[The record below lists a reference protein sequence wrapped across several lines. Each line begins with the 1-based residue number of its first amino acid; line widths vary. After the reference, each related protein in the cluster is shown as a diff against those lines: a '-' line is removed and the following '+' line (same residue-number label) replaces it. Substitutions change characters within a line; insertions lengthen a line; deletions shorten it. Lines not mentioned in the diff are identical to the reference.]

1 MITMSELLH
10 VTDATYQAEVLEAQG
25 VVVVDFMAPWC
36 GPCRMLAPHLE
47 TAAKAHEGQLR
58 IVKYNVDESSDVAA
72 QLGIRSIPTLV
83 VYKDGQILGQRMGA
97 MSLTQLD
104 EYLTQ
109 FI

>member
-1 MITMSELLH
+1 MSELLH

-25 VVVVDFMAPWC
+25 VVVVDFWAPWC

-58 IVKYNVDESSDVAA
+58 IVKYNVDESSDVTA

>member
-1 MITMSELLH
+1 MSELLH
-10 VTDATYQAEVLEAQG
+10 VTDANYQAEVLDAKG
-25 VVVVDFMAPWC
+25 VVVVDFWAPWC

-72 QLGIRSIPTLV
+72 QLGIRSIPTLI
-83 VYKDGQILGQRMGA
+83 VYKDGEVVDQHLGA
-97 MSLTQLD
+97 MSLSQLD
-104 EYLTQ
+104 AYLKQ

>member
-1 MITMSELLH
+1 MSELLH
-10 VTDATYQAEVLEAQG
+10 ITDATYQAEVLDAQG
-25 VVVVDFMAPWC
+25 VVVVDFWAPWC

-47 TAAKAHEGQLR
+47 TAAKADEGQLR

-83 VYKDGQILGQRMGA
+83 DYKAGQILGQRMGA